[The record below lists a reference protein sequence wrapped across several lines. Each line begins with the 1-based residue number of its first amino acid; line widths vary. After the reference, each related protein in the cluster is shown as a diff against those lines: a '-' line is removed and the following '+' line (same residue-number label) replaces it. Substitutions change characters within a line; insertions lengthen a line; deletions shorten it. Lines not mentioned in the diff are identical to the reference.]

1 VERKPT
7 GDVTN
12 PDRDRLYNRGAC
24 RLSGRKHM
32 VGKMGLAFG
41 VALVILAATPA
52 FADCASAMK
61 SNDAMMMKSTD
72 MAKKDSAMKE
82 QNMAKEMM
90 GKKDEAGCMMHANK
104 AMEMIK

>member
-1 VERKPT
+1 
-7 GDVTN
+7 
-12 PDRDRLYNRGAC
+12 
-24 RLSGRKHM
+24 
-32 VGKMGLAFG
+32 
-41 VALVILAATPA
+41 LAATPA
-52 FADCASAMK
+52 LADCASAMK

-90 GKKDEAGCMMHANK
+90 NKKDEAGCMMHANK

>member
-1 VERKPT
+1 
-7 GDVTN
+7 
-12 PDRDRLYNRGAC
+12 
-24 RLSGRKHM
+24 M

-41 VALVILAATPA
+41 VALSILAAIPA

-82 QNMAKEMM
+82 QAMAKDMM
-90 GKKDEAGCMMHANK
+90 EKRTKPAA
-104 AMEMIK
+104 

>member
-1 VERKPT
+1 
-7 GDVTN
+7 
-12 PDRDRLYNRGAC
+12 
-24 RLSGRKHM
+24 M

-41 VALVILAATPA
+41 VALGVLAATPA

-61 SNDAMMMKSTD
+61 SNDEMMMKSTD

-90 GKKDEAGCMMHANK
+90 DKKDEAGCMMHADK

>member
-1 VERKPT
+1 
-7 GDVTN
+7 
-12 PDRDRLYNRGAC
+12 
-24 RLSGRKHM
+24 M

-41 VALVILAATPA
+41 VALGVLAGSPA

-61 SNDAMMMKSTD
+61 SNDEMMMKSTD
-72 MAKKDSAMKE
+72 VAKKDSAMKE

-90 GKKDEAGCMMHANK
+90 DKKDEAGCMMHADK

>member
-1 VERKPT
+1 
-7 GDVTN
+7 
-12 PDRDRLYNRGAC
+12 
-24 RLSGRKHM
+24 M
-32 VGKMGLAFG
+32 VGKIGLAFG
-41 VALVILAATPA
+41 VALGILAATPAA

-72 MAKKDSAMKE
+72 MAKKDAAMKE

-90 GKKDEAGCMMHANK
+90 DKKDEAGCMMHADK